1 MTRTV
6 ANDKSKIRSSIGS
19 ELRIGEEASA
29 FKMEPSL
36 VNTGP
41 VEHDFDEEEKSKVMD
56 EVIESTE

>member
-6 ANDKSKIRSSIGS
+6 EQGKSKIRSSIGS
-19 ELRIGEEASA
+19 DIRIGEEASA

-41 VEHDFDEEEKSKVMD
+41 VNHEFDEEEKSR
-56 EVIESTE
+56 